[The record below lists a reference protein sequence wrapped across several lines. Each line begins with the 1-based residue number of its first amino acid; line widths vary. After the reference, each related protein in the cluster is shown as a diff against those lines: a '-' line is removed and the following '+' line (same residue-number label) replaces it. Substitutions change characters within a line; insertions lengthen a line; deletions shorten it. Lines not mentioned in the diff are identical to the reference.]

1 MVPAVGVDHAPT
13 IVTPN
18 PTVSFPTVSTSVP
31 ASNLEL
37 ETLPT
42 VSDYAAAHDRH
53 R

>member
-13 IVTPN
+13 IVTAN

-31 ASNLEL
+31 ASNPEP
-37 ETLPT
+37 ETPPT
-42 VSDYAAAHDRH
+42 VSDHAAHDRH